1 MSEAITMIEAAMRA
15 DAEALRVIGQNI
27 ANADVPA
34 YRREIAIGAVGFEAL
49 VARNGPET
57 MADTV
62 NDVRTGPVLD
72 SRPGTLRSTGEAM
85 HVALEGNGFF
95 MLDSM
100 SGLLLTRR
108 GDLGVSTEGYLTA
121 ASGEPVLGMAG
132 PIHVGA
138 AVPTIDTAGN
148 VRVGANIID
157 QLRVVQVENEAQLQ
171 YAGNGMYLAPA
182 EAALENDGR
191 ALVRQG
197 FLETSNV
204 TPVGEMV
211 QMMETLRHYEAAQRF
226 VRGYDELLEKAI
238 SELGK
243 VG

>member
-1 MSEAITMIEAAMRA
+1 MSDAMAMIESAMRA

-34 YRREIAIGAVGFEAL
+34 YRRQIAMSPAGFDDL
-49 VARNGPET
+49 VTRTARDDASDAERSEPV
-57 MADTV
+57 A
-62 NDVRTGPVLD
+62 PVLD
-72 SRPGTLRSTGEAM
+72 MRPGTLRSTGEAL
-85 HVALEGNGFF
+85 HLALEGSGFF
-95 MLDSM
+95 VLQS
-100 SGLLLTRR
+100 SAGLLLTRR
-108 GDLGVSTEGYLTA
+108 GDFGVSAEGMLTA
-121 ASGEPVLGMAG
+121 ASGEALLGSMG

-138 AVPTIDTAGN
+138 AIPTIDTAGN
-148 VRVGANIID
+148 VHIGSGVID
-157 QLRVVQVENEAQLQ
+157 KLRVAQVEEDAQLQ
-171 YAGNGMYLAPA
+171 YAGNGMYLGGS
-182 EAALENDGR
+182 AALLESDGR

-211 QMMETLRHYEAAQRF
+211 QMMETLRRFEAAQRF

-243 VG
+243 IG

>member
-1 MSEAITMIEAAMRA
+1 MSDAITMIEAAMRA

-34 YRREIAIGAVGFEAL
+34 YRRQIAIGAVGFDAL
-49 VARNGPET
+49 VARTGLEAK
-57 MADTV
+57 ADNV
-62 NDVRTGPVLD
+62 DDVRAGPMLD
-72 SRPGTLRSTGEAM
+72 ARPGTLRSTGEAM
-85 HVALEGNGFF
+85 HVALEGSGFLVLQSNG
-95 MLDSM
+95 
-100 SGLLLTRR
+100 GVLLTRR
-108 GDLGVSTEGYLTA
+108 GDLGVSAEGYLSA
-121 ASGEPVLGMAG
+121 ASGEPVLGTAG
-132 PIHVGA
+132 LIHVGA

-148 VRVGANIID
+148 VRVGADIVD
-157 QLRVVQVENEAQLQ
+157 QLRVVQVEEDAQLQ
-171 YAGNGMYLAPA
+171 YVGNGMYLSPTGS
-182 EAALENDGR
+182 ALENDGR